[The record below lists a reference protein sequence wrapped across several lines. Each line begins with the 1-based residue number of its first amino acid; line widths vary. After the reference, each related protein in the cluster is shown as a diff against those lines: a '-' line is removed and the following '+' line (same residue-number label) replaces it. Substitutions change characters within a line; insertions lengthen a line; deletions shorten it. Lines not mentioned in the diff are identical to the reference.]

1 MQRRFSPLRS
11 LGLSLVIASLTF
23 AASSSEA
30 ARVTKVGGGK
40 VLIDGSDSDVAL
52 SQGGRYVVIV
62 GGKRKAIIEITQV
75 KGNKAIGRV
84 LKGRA
89 AVNGTLQ
96 PLGGAKTASSGSQ
109 RARSGGGSDSPFGDL
124 TFGAVAGYAMDSQ
137 SVTVTSTDG
146 STSETIAMSGSGFSV
161 KGFGDMPVSGPIGVI
176 GRVGIE
182 QFNVSGSSTSL
193 GSRKTSIMYATVD
206 LMLRYNFMEGDI
218 VPFGA
223 IGLGIHFPLS
233 KTSDVLNTQQ
243 VSSTSVFFFTG
254 GLNYKLSD
262 TMYLTAMGEYGFFP
276 PSNEVK
282 TSMIAGRAGVGFRF

>member
-1 MQRRFSPLRS
+1 MQLRFSPLRS

-30 ARVTKVGGGK
+30 ARVTKVGGRK
-40 VLIDGSDSDVAL
+40 VLIDGSDSEVAL

-62 GGKRKAIIEITQV
+62 DGKRKAIIEITQV

-96 PLGGAKTASSGSQ
+96 PLSGAKTASSGSQ
-109 RARSGGGSDSPFGDL
+109 RSRSGGGGTPFGDL

-137 SVTVTSTDG
+137 SVTVTSNDG
-146 STSETIAMSGSGFSV
+146 STSETIAMSGSGFSL

-254 GLNYKLSD
+254 GLNYKLSE